1 MTDTISDLLIRICN
15 ARSAGRND
23 VYIPFSKMK
32 ESLIKVLKDEGY
44 ISDFKSDKEAQAII
58 VGLEG
63 ARRPFEKM
71 RKVSKPGQR
80 IYVKSQNIPWPKGGY
95 GMVILSTP
103 KGVISGRNA
112 RRIGVGGEVICEV
125 W

>member
-15 ARSAGRND
+15 ARSAGRTS

-44 ISDFKSDKEAQAII
+44 ICDFKSDREARAII
-58 VGLEG
+58 VNLEG

-71 RKVSKPGQR
+71 KKVSKPGQR
-80 IYVKSQNIPWPKGGY
+80 VYVKSQNIPRPKGGY

-112 RRIGVGGEVICEV
+112 RRIGIGGEVICEV